1 MQCTVISVI
10 KNEEL
15 QTKLEDSSRELNRV
29 SLKLKS
35 VNDTITG
42 NKVKLVE
49 KDHELAELKEVV
61 EREKQKV

>member
-1 MQCTVISVI
+1 MISVI